1 QRHTNETEK
10 VLTSSDLILYVS
22 YFNHAFTDNDK
33 KFIEHMKEMNQLN
46 SNQAFKMIINATDL
60 AESDEDLSAVF
71 EYVDHALAQVNLASK
86 IYPVSS
92 RQALQDD
99 DTSMQKLRDDISHFA
114 LVESKHILQQQ
125 MLQRLTHVSQAY
137 TELIEEF
144 KNNKAQIEQRT
155 QKLTQLKDTA
165 VLPHNIIQNTE
176 QRTDNEVEDQI
187 YHLNER
193 LKLQLKDEVKS
204 VYN

>member
-1 QRHTNETEK
+1 
-10 VLTSSDLILYVS
+10 
-22 YFNHAFTDNDK
+22 
-33 KFIEHMKEMNQLN
+33 
-46 SNQAFKMIINATDL
+46 
-60 AESDEDLSAVF
+60 
-71 EYVDHALAQVNLASK
+71 
-86 IYPVSS
+86 
-92 RQALQDD
+92 
-99 DTSMQKLRDDISHFA
+99 
-114 LVESKHILQQQ
+114 
-125 MLQRLTHVSQAY
+125 QAY

-204 VYN
+204 VYNSQMTKNKIFKSNTSTFLFGTNTII